1 MRAKIMM
8 LAEKERFREDLK
20 ISQQTL
26 TAVAVAFG
34 QSLAMKEAVFGRDS
48 MKNAADEARDCDA
61 VIALGDMEA
70 LERMA
75 HEMGCYAAENRFDH
89 PGDLGTLSRLKI
101 SRPRQASFIR
111 PLTPSET
118 HLTRAAA
125 AACAGAKETGGR
137 LVIIPPDDAASAWKN
152 IASKAAMFSAL
163 QMPRAATLEEAV
175 SLILS
180 EGEEQTVFLC
190 SSRAARVLNKI
201 SCYLDGLE
209 ALAYTAFLSETKTL
223 YAVPSLKEGGGIG
236 LFAALYATAD
246 LLRRGLRLRQEG
258 DCLNTAVD
266 NVLASGW
273 RTAEIGLNGKTV
285 SSDEI
290 LRLVS
295 EQVALAGELFERL
308 R

>member
-1 MRAKIMM
+1 MRAKILM
-8 LAEKERFREDLK
+8 LAEKERFREDLR

-34 QSLAMKEAVFGRDS
+34 QSLAMKEAVFGGDG
-48 MKNAADEARDCDA
+48 MKNVADEARDCDA
-61 VIALGDMEA
+61 VIALGGREA

-75 HEMGCYAAENRFDH
+75 LEMGCYAADNQFDH
-89 PGDLGTLSRLKI
+89 PGDLSALSRLK
-101 SRPRQASFIR
+101 SGRPRRASLIR
-111 PLTPSET
+111 PLTSSEA

-125 AACAGAKETGGR
+125 AACIEAKEIGGR
-137 LVIIPPDDAASAWKN
+137 LAVIPPEDAASAWKN
-152 IASKAAMFSAL
+152 AASKAAMFSAL
-163 QMPRAATLEEAV
+163 QMPQAVTLEEAV

-190 SSRAARVLNKI
+190 SPQAERVLNSI
-201 SCYLDGLE
+201 ACYLDGSE
-209 ALAYTAFLSETKTL
+209 ALAYTAFLSERKTL
-223 YAVPSLKEGGGIG
+223 FAVPSLKEGGGIG
-236 LFAALYATAD
+236 LFAVLYATAD

-258 DCLNTAVD
+258 DCLNTAVG
-266 NVLASGW
+266 NVISSGW
-273 RTAEIGLNGKTV
+273 RTAETGLNGKTV
-285 SSDEI
+285 PGEEI